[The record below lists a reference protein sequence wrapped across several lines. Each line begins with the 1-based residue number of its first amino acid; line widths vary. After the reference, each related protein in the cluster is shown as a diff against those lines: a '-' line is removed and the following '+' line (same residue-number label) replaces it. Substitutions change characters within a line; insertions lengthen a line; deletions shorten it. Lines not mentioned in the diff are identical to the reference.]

1 MKQVNMRSFSLA
13 GALMAAALLLGGASS
28 AMGGEMA
35 NLVFQGD
42 GSFNGAH
49 GGQAIQV
56 AVVEADSGKV
66 VATQS
71 GTVSKTADPSFS
83 FTFSGVLETGKSY
96 DVDYWIDSNFGG
108 GSAGA
113 CDPKAH
119 DHQWKVPLGAV
130 TGDVTHTEKHR
141 PAETTDVCDVFSK
154 M

>member
-1 MKQVNMRSFSLA
+1 MKQADMRSFSLA
-13 GALMAAALLLGGASS
+13 GVLVAAALLLGGASS

-66 VATQS
+66 VAKQS

-108 GSAGA
+108 GTVGV

-119 DHQWKVPLGAV
+119 DHQWKVPLGTVSGSVALR
-130 TGDVTHTEKHR
+130 EKHR
-141 PAETTDVCDVFSK
+141 PAETSDVCETFK
-154 M
+154 